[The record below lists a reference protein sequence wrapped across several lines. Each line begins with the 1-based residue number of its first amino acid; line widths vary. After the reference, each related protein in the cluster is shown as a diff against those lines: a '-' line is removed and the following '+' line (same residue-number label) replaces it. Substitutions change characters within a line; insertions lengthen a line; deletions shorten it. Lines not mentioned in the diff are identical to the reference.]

1 MNEAVARAVS
11 GPEGRERS
19 REGVRG
25 GRRAVPAT
33 APDEVG
39 EA

>member
-1 MNEAVARAVS
+1 MNQAVARAVS

-25 GRRAVPAT
+25 GRRNRSAT
-33 APDEVG
+33 APDEAG